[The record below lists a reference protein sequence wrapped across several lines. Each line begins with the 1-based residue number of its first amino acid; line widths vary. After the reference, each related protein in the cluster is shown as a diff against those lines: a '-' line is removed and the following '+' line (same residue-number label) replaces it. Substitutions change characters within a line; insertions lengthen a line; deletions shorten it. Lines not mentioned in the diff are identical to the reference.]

1 MSESSIKVRSQDSE
15 TCLAQCMAFCLI
27 GGHGQWQC
35 GTASHVLWYCWLSPS
50 PCIPPRQGWEQEG
63 HGAPGGHCAASRAGE
78 ALISTVQLPASQ
90 TSPGAFPSSG
100 FESKQR
106 TPSLKQRMY
115 FFFSSSI
122 TSFKTVSEMG
132 AFPLFSLK
140 NAHIFSL
147 YHFFQA
153 DLEIKTFETA
163 NSLPSVVP
171 GTSSQMLGHHGG
183 PISSAALQCFGAAL
197 LA

>member
-140 NAHIFSL
+140 NAHRFSL
-147 YHFFQA
+147 YHFSRLTWKLRHLERPTLFPPWFQGPA
-153 DLEIKTFETA
+153 ARCLDTTGVP
-163 NSLPSVVP
+163 SPQLPCNA
-171 GTSSQMLGHHGG
+171 LGQH
-183 PISSAALQCFGAAL
+183 C
-197 LA
+197 

>member
-140 NAHIFSL
+140 NAHRFSL

-153 DLEIKTFETA
+153 DLEIKTFGTA

-171 GTSSQMLGHHGG
+171 GTSSQMLGHRRG

-197 LA
+197 PA